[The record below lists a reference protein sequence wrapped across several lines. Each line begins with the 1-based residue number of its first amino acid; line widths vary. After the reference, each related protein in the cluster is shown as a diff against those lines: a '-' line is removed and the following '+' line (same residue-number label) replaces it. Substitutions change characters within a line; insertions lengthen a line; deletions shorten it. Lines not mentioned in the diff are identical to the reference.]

1 LSPGVLLVTFGV
13 LATFMFT
20 VTLLLAIAAAAL
32 WRDREAPVMTRLRA
46 ILTCVTS
53 LFLVFALVTFWIP
66 STWRATSP
74 GLERLARELRDAE
87 VFVQTT
93 LVAFAVLTSGPEELR
108 TMQRDPGLDY
118 LAPEI
123 RHAWRQL
130 PTQFAPAVP
139 PPALD
144 FMKRVTASLHRGG
157 VRLVAGTDALGA
169 PLIVPGESLHDELQ
183 ILLDC
188 GLSPY
193 EAIRTATTHAAA
205 FLRKE
210 DEFGTVAVGKRADLL
225 LVDRNPLA
233 DLEAVKR
240 PRGVMVRGRWLT
252 REQLDQMLAALVN

>member
-1 LSPGVLLVTFGV
+1 
-13 LATFMFT
+13 
-20 VTLLLAIAAAAL
+20 
-32 WRDREAPVMTRLRA
+32 
-46 ILTCVTS
+46 
-53 LFLVFALVTFWIP
+53 
-66 STWRATSP
+66 
-74 GLERLARELRDAE
+74 
-87 VFVQTT
+87 
-93 LVAFAVLTSGPEELR
+93 
-108 TMQRDPGLDY
+108 
-118 LAPEI
+118 
-123 RHAWRQL
+123 
-130 PTQFAPAVP
+130 
-139 PPALD
+139 
-144 FMKRVTASLHRGG
+144 